1 VGLEVASS
9 TSCVAYGFQ
18 CSQKIGIQV
27 HPQQMA
33 IHGVE
38 TNEDVPPKQILLLQ
52 DLLSQLTGTQK
63 HGF

>member
-9 TSCVAYGFQ
+9 TSCVADGFQ

-38 TNEDVPPKQILLLQ
+38 TNEDVPPTQILPLQ
-52 DLLSQLTGTQK
+52 D
-63 HGF
+63 